1 MVGKDEKNVNV
12 KEKIFIEKLYKSLFN
27 KMYYYSLS
35 ALGRPEIAEEAVQ
48 EAFRIACSRIKVLM
62 KSENPE
68 GWMVIT
74 QKNVIRNIR
83 RSQAA
88 YNNAII
94 SLLAESAKSDNV
106 FTDDPEQRAVLHEIA
121 KNEEFIMLKMIS
133 EGYSYLADSRGSL
146 QTDVLCKAANIYM
159 CARAMGSEPDGM
171 TEAQMKEVQDVF
183 KLPKKR
189 PC

>member
-1 MVGKDEKNVNV
+1 
-12 KEKIFIEKLYKSLFN
+12 
-27 KMYYYSLS
+27 
-35 ALGRPEIAEEAVQ
+35 
-48 EAFRIACSRIKVLM
+48 M

-83 RSQAA
+83 KSQAA

-133 EGYSYLADSRGSL
+133 EGYSYLE
-146 QTDVLCKAANIYM
+146 I
-159 CARAMGSEPDGM
+159 SEKLVISI
-171 TEAQMKEVQDVF
+171 EAC
-183 KLPKKR
+183 KKR
-189 PC
+189 AQRLRKKIQNNYF

>member
-133 EGYSYLADSRGSL
+133 EGYSYLE
-146 QTDVLCKAANIYM
+146 I
-159 CARAMGSEPDGM
+159 SEKLGISI
-171 TEAQMKEVQDVF
+171 EAC
-183 KLPKKR
+183 KKR
-189 PC
+189 AQRLRKKIQNNYF